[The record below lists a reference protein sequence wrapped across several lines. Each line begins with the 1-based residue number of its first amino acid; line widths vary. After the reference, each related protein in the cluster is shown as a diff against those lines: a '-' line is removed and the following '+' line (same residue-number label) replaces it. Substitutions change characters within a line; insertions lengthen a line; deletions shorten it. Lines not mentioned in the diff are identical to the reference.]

1 MGIKHSYNNPST
13 PRADL
18 SKVEAGSDDD
28 GFGFAGAKTIIDKD
42 GWRQR
47 APVSD
52 RECIRTC
59 LHNSINLCGVEK
71 NYVMINVYGKV
82 TMGGVEQDIYLRI
95 PKSGVVGVR
104 LGLSIQNIINVSDKD
119 ADRKVDKLINDV
131 IKMVNKII
139 PQIKT
144 NRRTKLNA
152 MSVHGFNASDP
163 TGGKKPEF
171 RVKNFIEFIHKLDKH
186 LPNHN
191 LDYEPITVGLFQKI
205 VKKIELRS
213 VQYLDLIIFSH
224 KMRAKKFF
232 KESKIKRNFITFYN
246 SLPIDFYKK
255 YKKKYSNNTTKK
267 LFYFGSIGPGHGLF
281 ELIKSTRFIDKNICL
296 EIYGWIVDENYYSKI
311 YKFIKKNNLDNKIFI
326 KLNVKDFEWKSK
338 MMNADLGIALY
349 ETKSLSHKFMF
360 PASQKI
366 NACLAACLP
375 VLVSNTK
382 DNKNFLANHKC
393 GVSTNLS
400 SKFIAKNINSIF
412 RKEKFYKLL
421 KKNSKQ
427 AFLNEFNFEK
437 QFKKIKNQ
445 IKLN

>member
-1 MGIKHSYNNPST
+1 MNKIFFLIWASPSSHQIILPIIRSFSKFGKIYLFSSSSKKIEILDKKDSNYSKYCKHRKIPFFENLTFLNKLCLIYFLVISFLNILYNKP
-13 PRADL
+13 
-18 SKVEAGSDDD
+18 KYVY
-28 GFGFAGAKTIIDKD
+28 IIDKY
-42 GWRQR
+42 
-47 APVSD
+47 P
-52 RECIRTC
+52 
-59 LHNSINLCGVEK
+59 
-71 NYVMINVYGKV
+71 
-82 TMGGVEQDIYLRI
+82 
-95 PKSGVVGVR
+95 
-104 LGLSIQNIINVSDKD
+104 
-119 ADRKVDKLINDV
+119 LILTFF
-131 IKMVNKII
+131 IKFFLNTKII
-139 PQIKT
+139 Y
-144 NRRTKLNA
+144 
-152 MSVHGFNASDP
+152 
-163 TGGKKPEF
+163 
-171 RVKNFIEFIHKLDKH
+171 
-186 LPNHN
+186 HN

-232 KESKIKRNFITFYN
+232 KDSKIKRNFITFYN

-311 YKFIKKNNLDNKIFI
+311 YKFIKKNNLDSKIFI

-349 ETKSLSHKFMF
+349 EVKSLSHKFMF